1 VTNTLISQPRKN
13 ENQLMWIPQEFLN
26 IGWSLKEGLPYQPWA
41 AAIGGL
47 AVGGILWWPMW
58 VHLDRSWDSA
68 RAVARQKGLVI

>member
-1 VTNTLISQPRKN
+1 MIVEMVAHLFAKSA
-13 ENQLMWIPQEFLN
+13 
-26 IGWSLKEGLPYQPWA
+26 EGSMMRMAGLVYDIRTWQPWA